1 MLKVSPFF
9 PLSSKRVADG
19 CKRCGRRLSQSV
31 TSDTSLLRDYLD
43 SVAGI
48 GQVSMPFQN
57 DSDREVF
64 TASLERIY
72 RRGMKRRHF
81 KVICA

>member
-1 MLKVSPFF
+1 MVVL
-9 PLSSKRVADG
+9 
-19 CKRCGRRLSQSV
+19 KRCGRRLSQSV
-31 TSDTSLLRDYLD
+31 TSDTSLLQGYLD

-48 GQVSMPFQN
+48 GQVFMPFRN

-64 TASLERIY
+64 TASLEHIY

-81 KVICA
+81 KVICT